1 MLIIHH
7 YDQDDCVLSDHDYA
21 LNDYVLSDYA
31 LNDYVLNDY
40 ALNDYVLNDYALSD
54 YVLNDYALSDYVLK
68 DHDHDLQT
76 LAHGNVLNQNE

>member
-1 MLIIHH
+1 MINHLLLIIHH

-40 ALNDYVLNDYALSD
+40 ALSDYVLNDYALSD
-54 YVLNDYALSDYVLK
+54 YVLN

>member
-1 MLIIHH
+1 MINHLLLIIHH
-7 YDQDDCVLSDHDYA
+7 YDQDDCVLSDH
-21 LNDYVLSDYA
+21 
-31 LNDYVLNDY
+31 DY

-54 YVLNDYALSDYVLK
+54 YVLNDYALSDYVLN